1 MNYQETLDFLFSRLP
16 MFQNLGKAA
25 YRKDLTNTIQLL
37 DYLGNPHLG
46 KRWVHVGGTNG
57 KGSVSSALASILIE
71 NGYSTGLYTSP
82 HLVDFRERIQVNG
95 QLIEEEFV
103 VEFTKKIKP
112 IIEDIQPSFF
122 ELTVAMAF
130 EYFQYKAIE
139 IGIIEVGLGGRL
151 DSTNL
156 IHPILSVITNVSWD
170 HMDLLGDTL
179 EKIAFEKGGIIKPHT
194 PIVLGT
200 MEREPFLELIRQA
213 TEIDAP
219 IVESSNQIV
228 PDPWW
233 NSFSLKGIYQSEN
246 LKTIY
251 SATQLLNQTF
261 QLNENNTLKG
271 LQRISENSGLR
282 GRWEVFSTTPYI
294 VADTAHNYPGV
305 EQTMLQ
311 LKQLKISGTVH
322 IVWGMVSDKDRSKIL
337 QLLPPNAIYYFCKP
351 SVIRGL
357 DAVELHAE
365 AQQYGLMG
373 EVYSQVSDAV
383 IAAKSKLKEEDV
395 LYIGGST
402 FVVADAIQI
411 L

>member
-16 MFQNLGKAA
+16 MFQNLGKSA

-37 DYLGNPHLG
+37 EYLGNPHIG
-46 KRWVHVGGTNG
+46 KQWVHVGGTNG

-95 QLIEEEFV
+95 QLIEKEFV
-103 VEFTKKIKP
+103 VEFTEKIKP
-112 IIEDIQPSFF
+112 IIEEIQPSFF

-156 IHPILSVITNVSWD
+156 IHPLLSVITNVSWD

-179 EKIAFEKGGIIKPHT
+179 EKIAFEKGGIIKTQT

-200 MEREPFLELIRQA
+200 MEREPYLELIRQA
-213 TEIDAP
+213 IERDAP
-219 IVESSNQIV
+219 IVESSNQFV
-228 PDPWW
+228 PDSWW

-251 SATQLLNQTF
+251 STTQLLNQTF
-261 QLNENNTLKG
+261 PLNENNTLKG

-282 GRWEVFSTTPYI
+282 GRWEVFSTNPYI

-311 LKQLKISGTVH
+311 LKQLNISGTVH

-337 QLLPPNAIYYFCKP
+337 QLLPINAIYYFCKP

-357 DAVELHAE
+357 NAFELQAE
-365 AQQYGLMG
+365 AEHYGLIG

-383 IAAKSKLKEEDV
+383 IAAKSKLKEEDT